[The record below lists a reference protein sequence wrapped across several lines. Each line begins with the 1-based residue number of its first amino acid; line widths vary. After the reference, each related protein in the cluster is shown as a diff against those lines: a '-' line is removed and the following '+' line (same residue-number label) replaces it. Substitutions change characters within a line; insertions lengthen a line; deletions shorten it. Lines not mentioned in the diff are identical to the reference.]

1 MSNIDAKIDDYK
13 QMIADLEKQKKDE
26 EESYKNTI
34 EWNMEQLDK
43 YVESIE
49 TKIQK
54 HSEDLKT
61 YYNKPEIN
69 YKQQNNI
76 VSNEISRLRREYYQ
90 SLTYRYKED
99 EEIKVLYKAGSEE
112 RCYRGPL
119 KYYCHIF
126 EFVYKILKHLFT
138 SNKKLS
144 NDYDNVISRLDKLEE
159 ENRQLKTCQINY
171 YDMKERLNIIE
182 KQQKILSQNDMKLRL
197 DKLEEENQ
205 QFKEKLSNYLDELEN
220 KINTT
225 QNDMKLRL
233 DKLEEENR
241 QLKICQ
247 VNYYDMK
254 ERLNTIEKENKQL
267 KETLSS
273 YNDVVS
279 VEKYEINKKI
289 YTIENRLVTLEE
301 KNIIEYD
308 TFDDLEERLN
318 ILENDTT
325 YLKHK
330 LYDII

>member
-197 DKLEEENQ
+197 DKLEEEN
-205 QFKEKLSNYLDELEN
+205 
-220 KINTT
+220 
-225 QNDMKLRL
+225 
-233 DKLEEENR
+233 R